1 MKKTSLILTILVA
14 IVISFLGVKLNNFS
28 NKYYEAHEVYR
39 VYLEGKS
46 IGLINSK
53 KNLEKLID
61 KEQEKIKLQYNVD
74 KVYIPKGLEIQKET
88 TYSNNIKKEEDIYDV
103 LKDKEPFTIEGYKVT
118 ISTKKIILDEQQ
130 EDKKEEEITNYI
142 YLLDKKVLD
151 DAVDQTVKTFIS
163 EEDYE
168 NYKLDKQKQVEEG
181 KEGKIISSIYL
192 KDKITILTDDINKIN
207 TSIKKRQY
215 KKPLL

>member
-1 MKKTSLILTILVA
+1 MKRRIL
-14 IVISFLGVKLNNFS
+14 
-28 NKYYEAHEVYR
+28 
-39 VYLEGKS
+39 
-46 IGLINSK
+46 SK
-53 KNLEKLID
+53 EL
-61 KEQEKIKLQYNVD
+61 
-74 KVYIPKGLEIQKET
+74 
-88 TYSNNIKKEEDIYDV
+88 SKEEDIYDV

-168 NYKLDKQKQVEEG
+168 NYKLDKQK
-181 KEGKIISSIYL
+181 
-192 KDKITILTDDINKIN
+192 
-207 TSIKKRQY
+207 RQ
-215 KKPLL
+215 L

>member
-1 MKKTSLILTILVA
+1 M
-14 IVISFLGVKLNNFS
+14 
-28 NKYYEAHEVYR
+28 EV
-39 VYLEGKS
+39 
-46 IGLINSK
+46 
-53 KNLEKLID
+53 
-61 KEQEKIKLQYNVD
+61 IKLFGPRELDIKNTYNPNLQD
-74 KVYIPKGLEIQKET
+74 IRESSLRTYGEANSFYRKEEL
-88 TYSNNIKKEEDIYDV
+88 YMKDVERRILSKELSKEEDIYDV

-168 NYKLDKQKQVEEG
+168 NYKLDKQK
-181 KEGKIISSIYL
+181 
-192 KDKITILTDDINKIN
+192 
-207 TSIKKRQY
+207 RQ
-215 KKPLL
+215 L